1 VDAQRTYTLVFVFTT
16 FPPEVSGSALF
27 NWERVQWLAQQGT
40 YQIVVLANN
49 WQDSS
54 SLPCVPPGLERNLI
68 IETFPSK
75 PWLIYE
81 LLQVPTFAA
90 VRQIE
95 ERLAFYQPNLITLVD
110 IERMFWFST
119 WHLPG
124 RDYARQ
130 HRIPYITEYQTD
142 YYNHIGTYPCGK
154 LLREILLKPVQRYL
168 YHQCDITLA
177 ISPASARSLQQI
189 GISNFHSLSFHGVDI
204 APFSP
209 SYRDRKWLETC
220 LTPEEQNHQVILF
233 LGRLALEKRIDLLI
247 EAFAKLKRRLP
258 KCSLVIA
265 GEGPTNVMTKLKR
278 LAQPIPHIHFVG
290 FAPEEKAKLLASCDI
305 YCTPAPYETFG
316 RTPVEAMA
324 SGIPVVTVNS
334 GGVSDYVVDRVNG
347 YLVPPENV
355 EALTNMLETVLSTNN
370 ETLIERALQDAK
382 KLSIERACQML
393 NDYYQNLLISICF
406 ESYNFLPIQ

>member
-40 YQIVVLANN
+40 YKIVVLANN

-54 SLPCVPPGLERNLI
+54 SLPSVPPGLEKNLI

-90 VRQIE
+90 ARQIE
-95 ERLAFYQPNLITLVD
+95 ERVASYKPDLITLVD
-110 IERMFWFST
+110 IEQMFWFST

-124 RDYARQ
+124 RDYARE

-142 YYNHIGTYPCGK
+142 YYNHLGTYPCGK
-154 LLREILLKPVQRYL
+154 LLREILLKPVHRYL
-168 YHQCDITLA
+168 YHQCDVTLA

-209 SYRDRKWLETC
+209 SYRDRKWLETW
-220 LTPEEQNHQVILF
+220 LTAEEQNHKVILF
-233 LGRLALEKRIDLLI
+233 LGRLALEKRINLLI
-247 EAFAKLKRRLP
+247 EAFAQLKRRLP

-290 FAPEEKAKLLASCDI
+290 FAPGEKARLLASCDV

-316 RTPVEAMA
+316 RT
-324 SGIPVVTVNS
+324 
-334 GGVSDYVVDRVNG
+334 
-347 YLVPPENV
+347 L
-355 EALTNMLETVLSTNN
+355 
-370 ETLIERALQDAK
+370 
-382 KLSIERACQML
+382 
-393 NDYYQNLLISICF
+393 
-406 ESYNFLPIQ
+406 